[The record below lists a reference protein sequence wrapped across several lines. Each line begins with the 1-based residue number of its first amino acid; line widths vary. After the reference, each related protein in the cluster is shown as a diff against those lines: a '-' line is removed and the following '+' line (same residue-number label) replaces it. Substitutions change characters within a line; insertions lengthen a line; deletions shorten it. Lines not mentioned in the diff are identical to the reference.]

1 MVELYGI
8 VADIDNAE
16 ILTMISIILICVF
29 FLYRVWK
36 IAGLTGRRF
45 TSWEWFQVY
54 TFSITIFICG
64 VVTFAKLLYPSN
76 ADQLLALLHLDGVL
90 LLLAKTLQTVLLKI
104 IRAMI

>member
-16 ILTMISIILICVF
+16 ILTMISIILVCVF
-29 FLYRVWK
+29 FLVRVWK

-45 TSWEWFQVY
+45 TSWEWFQIY

-64 VVTFAKLLYPSN
+64 VVTFAKLLYPDN
-76 ADQLLALLHLDGVL
+76 ADKLLSLLHLDGVL
-90 LLLAKTLQTVLLKI
+90 LVLARTFQTVLLKI
-104 IRAMI
+104 IRALI